1 MLRIIAL
8 WTATIIV
15 IFSLIFMENSM
26 AQETIKGIHKIKLEN
41 GLTVI
46 LKEDHSSPVC
56 AIQIWVSTGSVNET
70 DDEAGITHLIE
81 HMIFKGTK
89 RRGVGEIAQ
98 EIESAGGYINAYTS
112 FDHTVYHTVVASRFF
127 DLGWDVLSDA
137 IQNATFDPEELNKEK
152 EVVLEEIKRG
162 EDIPADKLSKT
173 LFATAYKVHPYRR
186 PIIGYRETVKA
197 IDRDMILKYMD
208 KWYQPQN
215 ITVVIVGDVDSCEV
229 IPKIKE
235 SLTSFKAQT
244 SVSLSF
250 SPPAEPAQTELRTFT
265 LNEDIKDAYLDMAFH
280 IPDVHH
286 EDVYALDVLSFILG
300 EGESSRLSEYV
311 KRKRELVH
319 SISSYAFTPKYP
331 GLLTINATLR
341 TKNTEHTLKAIFE
354 EIERLKYEPP
364 SDSELAKAKL
374 NIEADFIY
382 DMENVEGQAKKLGYF
397 ETVWG
402 DFSLETTYLER
413 IREVTSQDI
422 QEVVKKYLNASN
434 LTVGICIPR
443 SETITFTAPQISQ
456 WANEVEK
463 NIQERYQKRGSEGIA
478 KVEKVTL
485 NNGLTLLI
493 KENHTVPTF
502 SVRAVFL
509 GGLRFEEQDNN
520 GISNL
525 IAEMLT
531 KGTESRTGTQIARE
545 IESMAGSIRGFS
557 GYNSFG
563 LTGHFL
569 SEFFEPGMELMFDIL
584 THPTFN
590 ENELKKAKDI
600 ILAKIRMQEDNL
612 THFAL
617 RTFNKTLFEVHPYG
631 MNILGTEDTVKGL
644 TRKDLIDFYS
654 KFAVPQN
661 MVLAIVGD
669 VNKDQAIQKVKELIG
684 DSPSPPYNPPT
695 IVPPLPPKAIKTNSI
710 IKERE
715 QVHIVLGFLG
725 TTLSHEDRYSLEVV
739 NAILSGMGGRLFTDL
754 RDKESLAYSVTSFL
768 RPGLDPGAFGVY
780 MATSPEK
787 FSEAVEGIKRELR
800 RLTQEKVTQEE
811 LSRAK
816 RYLIGTHEIGLQ
828 TNSDQAFDLA
838 HNERYGLGYN
848 FGERYVKGIEAVSA
862 EDVLKIAQKY
872 IRLDKYVLVTVGP
885 RVK

>member
-1 MLRIIAL
+1 
-8 WTATIIV
+8 
-15 IFSLIFMENSM
+15 
-26 AQETIKGIHKIKLEN
+26 
-41 GLTVI
+41 
-46 LKEDHSSPVC
+46 
-56 AIQIWVSTGSVNET
+56 
-70 DDEAGITHLIE
+70 
-81 HMIFKGTK
+81 
-89 RRGVGEIAQ
+89 
-98 EIESAGGYINAYTS
+98 
-112 FDHTVYHTVVASRFF
+112 
-127 DLGWDVLSDA
+127 
-137 IQNATFDPEELNKEK
+137 
-152 EVVLEEIKRG
+152 
-162 EDIPADKLSKT
+162 
-173 LFATAYKVHPYRR
+173 
-186 PIIGYRETVKA
+186 
-197 IDRDMILKYMD
+197 
-208 KWYQPQN
+208 
-215 ITVVIVGDVDSCEV
+215 
-229 IPKIKE
+229 
-235 SLTSFKAQT
+235 
-244 SVSLSF
+244 
-250 SPPAEPAQTELRTFT
+250 
-265 LNEDIKDAYLDMAFH
+265 
-280 IPDVHH
+280 
-286 EDVYALDVLSFILG
+286 
-300 EGESSRLSEYV
+300 
-311 KRKRELVH
+311 
-319 SISSYAFTPKYP
+319 
-331 GLLTINATLR
+331 
-341 TKNTEHTLKAIFE
+341 
-354 EIERLKYEPP
+354 
-364 SDSELAKAKL
+364 ELAKAKL

-725 TTLSHEDRYSLEVV
+725 TTLSHEDR
-739 NAILSGMGGRLFTDL
+739 
-754 RDKESLAYSVTSFL
+754 
-768 RPGLDPGAFGVY
+768 
-780 MATSPEK
+780 
-787 FSEAVEGIKRELR
+787 
-800 RLTQEKVTQEE
+800 
-811 LSRAK
+811 
-816 RYLIGTHEIGLQ
+816 
-828 TNSDQAFDLA
+828 
-838 HNERYGLGYN
+838 
-848 FGERYVKGIEAVSA
+848 
-862 EDVLKIAQKY
+862 
-872 IRLDKYVLVTVGP
+872 
-885 RVK
+885 